1 MKALA
6 KVILVLLALL
16 PVGILLWLAVPQLPL
31 LRDDRTYW
39 RGYATSLGLTAVILI
54 FQLAVALLAAYGL
67 ARWQGRLR
75 NAAYLLYCLLTLLP
89 VQVMML
95 PNYLV
100 CRAFGLL
107 NNRLAIVLLGVF
119 SPLAVFLLART
130 MQRIGREQSEAASL
144 DGAGEWTLFRR
155 IYLPQVKDTAYIAA
169 GLAFLDQWSM
179 VELPLVLLS
188 DESKQPLSILL
199 TRAAFAAPYAGAAV
213 YLLPVAVVVAAAAFS
228 KRGKEKPPA
237 KAET

>member
-1 MKALA
+1 M
-6 KVILVLLALL
+6 
-16 PVGILLWLAVPQLPL
+16 
-31 LRDDRTYW
+31 
-39 RGYATSLGLTAVILI
+39 
-54 FQLAVALLAAYGL
+54 
-67 ARWQGRLR
+67 
-75 NAAYLLYCLLTLLP
+75 
-89 VQVMML
+89 
-95 PNYLV
+95 
-100 CRAFGLL
+100 
-107 NNRLAIVLLGVF
+107 
-119 SPLAVFLLART
+119 
-130 MQRIGREQSEAASL
+130 
-144 DGAGEWTLFRR
+144 
-155 IYLPQVKDTAYIAA
+155 KDTAYIAA